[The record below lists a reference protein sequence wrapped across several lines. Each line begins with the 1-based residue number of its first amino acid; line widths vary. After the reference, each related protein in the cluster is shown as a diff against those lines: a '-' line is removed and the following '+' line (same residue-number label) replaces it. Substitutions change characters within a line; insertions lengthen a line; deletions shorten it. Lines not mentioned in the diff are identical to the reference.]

1 MQNLKELHLHDNKLT
16 SLPSWL
22 SNFKKLRV
30 LEISGNC
37 LTSVP
42 DSIKNMKNI
51 QNQLKN

>member
-1 MQNLKELHLHDNKLT
+1 
-16 SLPSWL
+16 
-22 SNFKKLRV
+22 